1 MVRLL
6 QAGGGTLNKR
16 YESRS
21 LRHIVQHGDP
31 DRDRFWEIPD
41 IPWKEDLPDDEL
53 DLPLDH
59 DTDDLSAASE
69 LSDLDMDETNTAL
82 TPVWQDEQPL
92 LHSEHCRFPPTRYPV
107 WERRVRLLGETRLYL
122 ADCNLRGRSRLIP
135 HDVRFTSPPTL
146 PREIIIC
153 GSVLARFE
161 NTGGLTRAAAME
173 LGLVGVAARACG
185 LERDVRRDFP
195 SGVYQSIQFPVA
207 TWKTGD
213 VFARAFVRWLE
224 VQRSAEFI
232 HEQLQNLPAAARRIS
247 CQDKL
252 PPSHLA
258 VALTEGWR
266 GEICH
271 VALTGADGR
280 FTSYKVVDPS
290 FHNWFGLAQ
299 AMRGQQISDFPL
311 CNKSFNLSYCG
322 HDL

>member
-161 NTGGLTRAAAME
+161 AGRQMRRQVALPFQRHFTAWPVQDGDTVCAE
-173 LGLVGVAARACG
+173 LLHFIGSRICPILVSGSNGRIRRACELKIFFDALVQVFPRMRHG
-185 LERDVRRDFP
+185 GRRR
-195 SGVYQSIQFPVA
+195 
-207 TWKTGD
+207 T
-213 VFARAFVRWLE
+213 
-224 VQRSAEFI
+224 
-232 HEQLQNLPAAARRIS
+232 
-247 CQDKL
+247 C
-252 PPSHLA
+252 
-258 VALTEGWR
+258 
-266 GEICH
+266 
-271 VALTGADGR
+271 
-280 FTSYKVVDPS
+280 
-290 FHNWFGLAQ
+290 
-299 AMRGQQISDFPL
+299 
-311 CNKSFNLSYCG
+311 
-322 HDL
+322 